1 VIVLGGLTVFLA
13 MGARQALGLFLSP
26 ITGDL
31 GIGRESFSLAV
42 ALSNLIFGLPFL
54 GMLADRIGPR
64 LVLLG
69 GALLYAAA
77 FLLLGTIST
86 PAGLYL
92 TVGLL
97 MGLALSAV
105 SYVVVLGAVARVVP
119 AQRRS
124 TAFGLI
130 TMAGSLG
137 MFGLVPGVQVLLS
150 IFGWQGAAT
159 SLALALALVA
169 IVALGFPGRGAVP
182 VESAGAEPL
191 EEAGLGRT
199 LLRASRHGGYWLL
212 IAGFFVCGFHVA
224 FVATHLPAFLTD
236 NGLAPALGATALS
249 LVGLFNLFGSSIFGW
264 LGDRYRKKLLLS
276 GLYFGRAVVISLFL
290 AVPLSAV
297 SALAFGAAIGFL
309 WLATVP
315 LTSGM
320 VAQIFGTRY
329 LSTLY
334 GIVFLSHQL
343 GAFLGV
349 WLAGRVFDSTG
360 SYTGVWLAAVALG
373 LVAAIVHLPISDRRV
388 QLGAPGTSDGRVTGD

>member
-1 VIVLGGLTVFLA
+1 MKRTAALVIVLGGLTVFLA

-137 MFGLVPGVQVLLS
+137 MFGM
-150 IFGWQGAAT
+150 FGR
-159 SLALALALVA
+159 LAGDGDL
-169 IVALGFPGRGAVP
+169 
-182 VESAGAEPL
+182 
-191 EEAGLGRT
+191 
-199 LLRASRHGGYWLL
+199 
-212 IAGFFVCGFHVA
+212 
-224 FVATHLPAFLTD
+224 
-236 NGLAPALGATALS
+236 
-249 LVGLFNLFGSSIFGW
+249 LVGNFASSVCDRIPVPSG
-264 LGDRYRKKLLLS
+264 GDLRCL
-276 GLYFGRAVVISLFL
+276 
-290 AVPLSAV
+290 
-297 SALAFGAAIGFL
+297 
-309 WLATVP
+309 
-315 LTSGM
+315 
-320 VAQIFGTRY
+320 
-329 LSTLY
+329 
-334 GIVFLSHQL
+334 
-343 GAFLGV
+343 
-349 WLAGRVFDSTG
+349 
-360 SYTGVWLAAVALG
+360 
-373 LVAAIVHLPISDRRV
+373 
-388 QLGAPGTSDGRVTGD
+388 

>member
-1 VIVLGGLTVFLA
+1 V
-13 MGARQALGLFLSP
+13 RQALGLFLSP

-42 ALSNLIFGLPFL
+42 ALSNLIYGLPLL
-54 GMLADRIGPR
+54 GILADRIGPR
-64 LVLLG
+64 PVLLG
-69 GALLYAAA
+69 GALVYAAA
-77 FLLLGTIST
+77 FLLLGMVTT

-130 TMAGSLG
+130 TAAGSLG
-137 MFGLVPGVQVLLS
+137 MFAVVPGAQLLLS
-150 IFGWQGAAT
+150 TFGWQGAAT
-159 SLALALALVA
+159 GLALALAVVA
-169 IVALGFPGRGAVP
+169 IVAFGFPGREAVAA
-182 VESAGAEPL
+182 ESSETEPL
-191 EEAGLGRT
+191 EESSLGRT

-212 IAGFFVCGFHVA
+212 TAGFFVCGFHVA

-290 AVPLSAV
+290 LVPLSST
-297 SALAFGAAIGFL
+297 SALAFGAMIGFL

-349 WLAGRVFDSTG
+349 WLGGRVFAATG

-373 LVAAIVHLPISDRRV
+373 LVAAILHLPISDRRV
-388 QLGAPGTSDGRVTGD
+388 QLVRSS